1 LRFAAFIKPVEST
14 ALNAIKDKKARD
26 PIVKSIEGRKASA
39 EDIKASMDLTNKQ
52 FQNQAFIE
60 NWVAN
65 QRLELPDAPTGPG
78 LPDILGAAL
87 TGALGGAFG
96 VRSNVAG
103 NALDIMG
110 ARQQTDYASQV
121 AKIQNQQRERQ
132 DFLKRS
138 GGIRDD
144 MARQF
149 NTQADDLRLL
159 ENAITDDE
167 TALYK
172 IDKASRDRYAIEKA
186 KAKYKM
192 DELEFKDRVSL
203 AYRVAEAQG
212 IPLEQAMGVVFAK
225 ENKDIQ
231 TAADNKRKTDAQI
244 SRIVAQNKVSA
255 ETAAKIAEQA
265 KLLPSEN
272 HRKWEETRSRI
283 ERNKNLNKFG
293 ELNQLRKDYVDLLG
307 IMEDSISTTENEV
320 AELTNQLGAML
331 EVRAATGAYGT
342 PAVDERTINEHKN
355 KLNDAYIRL
364 EAKKNGLE
372 GLKAERGERIKNA
385 SQGAVKT
392 ATTAAGFKP
401 GAVCTD
407 ATDCSMFAQRTMAS
421 MGLKIPPTTA
431 TQIKA
436 GKSLVGKGGAL
447 KPGMSP
453 TPGDLVFFTT
463 RQDGQVS
470 HVGVYVGDG
479 KFRHASST
487 GKRGPSRNKGLQY
500 MYKEERLED
509 YIKRVPLV
517 DIRRYSA

>member
-26 PIVKSIEGRKASA
+26 PIVKSIESRKVSA
-39 EDIKASMDLTNKQ
+39 KDIQASMDLTNKQ
-52 FQNQAFIE
+52 FQKQAFIE

-65 QRLELPDAPTGPG
+65 KRFEMPDAPMGPG

-103 NALDIMG
+103 QTLDVMG
-110 ARQQTDYASQV
+110 ARQQTDYANEV
-121 AKIQNQQRERQ
+121 AKIQNQQRETQ

-159 ENAITDDE
+159 ENSIADDE
-167 TALYK
+167 MALYK
-172 IDKASRDRYAIEKA
+172 FDQGAQDKKDLLKLTQKYKLDLAEITGRVGTIRQLEEIGMSRD
-186 KAKYKM
+186 
-192 DELEFKDRVSL
+192 
-203 AYRVAEAQG
+203 
-212 IPLEQAMGVVFAK
+212 QATKLVFAK
-225 ENKDIQ
+225 ENKDI
-231 TAADNKRKTDAQI
+231 AAAENDKRETDI
-244 SRIVAQNKVSA
+244 RIGRLKSA
-255 ETAAKIAEQA
+255 TKLDDARAAK
-265 KLLPSEN
+265 LD
-272 HRKWEETRSRI
+272 EETRLLPEALKARYTASRA
-283 ERNKNLNKFG
+283 RTLRG
-293 ELNQLRKDYVDLLG
+293 STPRTSVELNEKRKDYVSLLQNLEENVSVREKEANDLR
-307 IMEDSISTTENEV
+307 NR
-320 AELTNQLGAML
+320 LGALL
-331 EVRAATGAYGT
+331 EVQAATAFTGK
-342 PAVDERTINEHKN
+342 PAVDQKTLEDLKFQVSNADSRLEKAKKALDNMKVER
-355 KLNDAYIRL
+355 NDALR
-364 EAKKNGLE
+364 
-372 GLKAERGERIKNA
+372 NA
-385 SQGAVKT
+385 GKGMVTT

-407 ATDCSMFAQRTMAS
+407 ATDCSMFAQRAMAN
-421 MGLKIPPTTA
+421 MGLKVPPTTA

-436 GKSLVGKGGAL
+436 GKSLVGKGGTAKDL
-447 KPGMSP
+447 A
-453 TPGDLVFFTT
+453 PGDLVFFAT
-463 RQDGQVS
+463 QGNGQVS

-500 MYKEERLED
+500 MYKEEKLED
-509 YIKRVPLV
+509 YMKRFPLV